1 VARFAFALAIAA
13 LVAILPAEAPADDHE
28 LEVGGRM
35 FAREITLEHDGTSY
49 DMVATGSHK
58 RKKFFFSVYAAVAY
72 AEASVFDGPVDED
85 TDAGAIALESSKP
98 LRMHLKMLRGL
109 DSSKITNGINEA
121 LEKTAVRPIE
131 EIADERERFVELFDG
146 ELDEDQ
152 SLVMTWWPGE
162 GLEIAMDDEVLDTIA
177 GDAFARAF
185 FEIYFGPEPVDDGM
199 KEDLLD
205 AVVE

>member
-1 VARFAFALAIAA
+1 MLRFAMAFVLTS
-13 LVAILPAEAPADDHE
+13 ILGIVPTDAQAEHHE

-35 FAREITLEHDGTSY
+35 FPRELLVEHEGASHP
-49 DMVATGSHK
+49 MLASGSHK

-72 AEASVFDGPVDED
+72 FERGAFDGAGDD
-85 TDAGAIALESSKP
+85 DDLGAIALASGKP
-98 LRMHLKMLRGL
+98 MRMHLKMLRGL

-121 LEKTAVRPIE
+121 LEKTAVRPVE
-131 EIADERERFVELFDG
+131 EIADERARFVELFSG

-162 GLEIAMDDEVLDTIA
+162 GLEIAMDDVVLDTIA

-185 FEIYFGPEPVDDGM
+185 FEIYFGSKPVDDGM
-199 KEDLLD
+199 KEDLLED
-205 AVVE
+205 VRG